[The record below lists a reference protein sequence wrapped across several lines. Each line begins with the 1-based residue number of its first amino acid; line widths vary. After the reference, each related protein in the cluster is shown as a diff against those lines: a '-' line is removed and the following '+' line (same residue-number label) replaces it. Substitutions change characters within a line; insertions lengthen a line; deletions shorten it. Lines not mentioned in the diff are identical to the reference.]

1 MPLWYPLRRKDKKR
15 RTRRVFEVVVLE
27 GEDIG
32 QQFTLDA
39 SVIEISRGAARTG
52 RRDAILLRE
61 PTVSVRQAVI
71 RATPDGLVIEHGS
84 GAKNATEVNGRRIN
98 RQILEEGDRIR
109 MGRALLQL
117 RVRDGVAFSSLFE
130 ALERSKDRT
139 TLEKPVANTTE
150 AWDVGGTTEV
160 QPTSGTYWCLRV
172 VVTGAEER
180 LFPIRASQTTIG
192 RSREDFHS
200 DISFPKALKG
210 ISRPHARVEW
220 NGTELVIVHM
230 SRTNSTVVNGVALIE
245 PEEKR
250 VLDEGDEIQ
259 LPGEATLFVERV
271 PSGRA
276 EAAPALGRKLA
287 ELSKLEREIDDEFKR
302 SGSFLDV
309 DVAGSSAM
317 KSEAENAHHIYLSF
331 ERWRA
336 FVGQTVEEFNGMVL
350 NSNGDELMCFFES
363 TYKAVKSASEILKR
377 LEDFNEEENLLAS
390 SFHLRIGV
398 HSGHCLVDL
407 ETGKAFSAVLDIAGH
422 LQKAAAVDGL
432 LISDNVRLELPKGTP
447 FEPAGELKQEGVLV
461 HRLVGWVE

>member
-1 MPLWYPLRRKDKKR
+1 M
-15 RTRRVFEVVVLE
+15 FEVVVLE
-27 GEDIG
+27 GEDTG
-32 QQFTLDA
+32 HQFTLDA
-39 SVIEISRGAARTG
+39 PVIEISRGAVRTG

-71 RATPDGLVIEHGS
+71 RTTSDGLVIEHLPE
-84 GAKNATEVNGRRIN
+84 AKNATEVNGRRID
-98 RQILEEGDRIR
+98 RQLLEEGDKVRI
-109 MGRALLQL
+109 GRALLQL
-117 RVRDGVAFSSLFE
+117 RVRDGVAFSSFFE
-130 ALERSKDRT
+130 APEWSKGPA
-139 TLEKPVANTTE
+139 TLEQPVADTTE

-160 QPTSGTYWCLRV
+160 QPTGGTHWCLRAV
-172 VVTGAEER
+172 VAGAEER
-180 LFPIRASQTTIG
+180 IFPISASQTTIG
-192 RSREDFHS
+192 RSREDFHA

-220 NGTELVIVHM
+220 NGIELVIVHM
-230 SRTNSTVVNGVALIE
+230 SRTNATVVNGVALIE

-250 VLDEGDEIQ
+250 ALDEGDEIQ
-259 LPGEATLFVERV
+259 LPGEATIFVERV
-271 PSGRA
+271 PSVRA
-276 EAAPALGRKLA
+276 EAAPALERKLA
-287 ELSKLEREIDDEFKR
+287 ELSKLEREIDDKFKR

-317 KSEAENAHHIYLSF
+317 KSGPENAHHIYLSF

-336 FVGQTVEEFNGMVL
+336 FVGRTVEEFDGVVL

-377 LEDFNEEENLLAS
+377 LEAFNGEENLLAS

-407 ETGKAFSAVLDIAGH
+407 ETGKAFSAVLDMAGH

-447 FEPAGELKQEGVLV
+447 FEPAGELKQEGVPV